1 MARRPLKGKPPETLL
16 IVVVVVVVVD
26 GFEEDEEGVEPELVD
41 VVDPEE
47 SVGTLLLW

>member
-26 GFEEDEEGVEPELVD
+26 GFEEDEEGVEPEAVD